1 MLWDFAEANP
11 FCTSTQN
18 WLAQVEWVAKA
29 VEALPADVNQ
39 GEAHQADASTTIHAD
54 KGPVIVTD
62 PPYYDNISY
71 AELSDFFYVWLRSAL
86 RDIHPELFAG
96 ITVPKDEEMTAIA
109 SRFSDPR
116 QRFEDLLNKTLRLIN
131 ERCTREFPSSIFYAY
146 KQQEEERE
154 GAISTGWDTM
164 LTALVRAGF
173 QIVGTWPM
181 RTERGARAVALGTN
195 SLATSVVLVCR
206 PRPDDAAYATRREF
220 LDALDAE
227 LPAALDHLTREGHIA
242 PVDLAQAAIGPG
254 MEVYSRYAGVET
266 IAGEPVTV
274 REALGAI
281 NRAVAEYHR
290 DEQGALD
297 APSRFCVD
305 WLRQHGMGE
314 GPYGDAET
322 LARTHDI
329 AVESLAPRLLTSEGG
344 VVQLQP
350 LEGEAYA
357 DDPRQLRLGGITA
370 WEGAFR
376 MAHALDGSLGDTGV
390 AGAAAVMR
398 AMGSGAGAVER
409 LARILYAHFD
419 ARGDSRNAVRWNGL
433 AASWR
438 DIEEEASRAGRQGE
452 MGLGG

>member
-1 MLWDFAEANP
+1 MVWDFAEVNP
-11 FCTSTQN
+11 FCTQNQN

-29 VEALPADVNQ
+29 VEGLPAANG
-39 GEAHQADASTTIHAD
+39 GETHQADASTTIHAD

-71 AELSDFFYVWLRSAL
+71 AELSDFFYVWLRPAL
-86 RDIHPELFAG
+86 RDVYPDLFAG
-96 ITVPKDEEMTAIA
+96 ILVPIEEELVAA
-109 SRFSDPR
+109 P
-116 QRFEDLLNKTLRLIN
+116 RFENARERFEVLMDRTLRLIR
-131 ERCTREFPSSIFYAY
+131 ERCTDDFPSSIFYAY
-146 KQQEEERE
+146 RQQEEKR
-154 GAISTGWDTM
+154 GGVVSTGWDTM

-173 QIVGTWPM
+173 QIVATWPM
-181 RTERGARAVALGTN
+181 HTEMANRGGALGTN

-206 PRPDDAAYATRREF
+206 PRAEDAAYATRQKFFTE
-220 LDALDAE
+220 LKEAMPKALE
-227 LPAALDHLTREGHIA
+227 HLTRDGHIA

-290 DEQGALD
+290 GEQGHLD
-297 APSRFCVD
+297 ERSRFCVD

-322 LARTHDI
+322 LARTHGV

-344 VVQLQP
+344 AVQLQP

-357 DDPRQLRLGGITA
+357 DDPRQLRLGGIAA

>member
-1 MLWDFAEANP
+1 
-11 FCTSTQN
+11 
-18 WLAQVEWVAKA
+18 
-29 VEALPADVNQ
+29 
-39 GEAHQADASTTIHAD
+39 
-54 KGPVIVTD
+54 
-62 PPYYDNISY
+62 
-71 AELSDFFYVWLRSAL
+71 
-86 RDIHPELFAG
+86 
-96 ITVPKDEEMTAIA
+96 
-109 SRFSDPR
+109 
-116 QRFEDLLNKTLRLIN
+116 
-131 ERCTREFPSSIFYAY
+131 
-146 KQQEEERE
+146 
-154 GAISTGWDTM
+154 M
-164 LTALVRAGF
+164 LTALVQAGF

-181 RTERGARAVALGTN
+181 RTERPGRPRAVASN
-195 SLATSVVLVCR
+195 ALATSVVLVCR
-206 PRPDDAAYATRREF
+206 PRPDGAPVATRQQFFAE
-220 LDALDAE
+220 LDAE
-227 LPAALDHLTREGHIA
+227 LPEALDHLTRDGHIA

-254 MEVYSRYAGVET
+254 MKVYSRYASVET

-281 NRAVAEYHR
+281 NRAVDTYHHG
-290 DEQGALD
+290 EQRHLD
-297 APSRFCVD
+297 AESSFCVE
-305 WLRQHGMGE
+305 WLQQNGMGE
-314 GPYGDAET
+314 GLYGDAET

-344 VVQLQP
+344 AVQLQP

-376 MAHALDGSLGDTGV
+376 MAYALDGSLGDTGV